1 MEAPIEQ
8 VFKPYEV
15 KVYSQFE
22 LHLDETTSRKRF
34 LWFFFKVYPLALIA
48 GFIAITVLFDL
59 PLLYKFSLLAL
70 GLLFLIIWLTNRY
83 NTEII
88 IGKNEIQTQE
98 HTALGR
104 KLRKIDIKAVE
115 EIIVERYYLSNA
127 GGVFYKLKM
136 NNGSK
141 DIKLI
146 SIPRLWMDRRNQEEI
161 SKILT
166 AITGLQ
172 VKS

>member
-1 MEAPIEQ
+1 
-8 VFKPYEV
+8 
-15 KVYSQFE
+15 
-22 LHLDETTSRKRF
+22 
-34 LWFFFKVYPLALIA
+34 
-48 GFIAITVLFDL
+48 
-59 PLLYKFSLLAL
+59 
-70 GLLFLIIWLTNRY
+70 LFLIIWLTNRY

-88 IGKNEIQTQE
+88 IGKNEIQIQE
-98 HTALGR
+98 HTALGS

-115 EIIVERYYLSNA
+115 EIVVERYYLSNA
-127 GGVFYKLKM
+127 GGIFYKLKM
-136 NNGSK
+136 NNGNK

-146 SIPRLWMDRRNQEEI
+146 SIPRLWMDRKNQEEI